1 MFRVRYLC
9 LALALVLLV
18 SPVLAAEVDS
28 DAVYTFSSG
37 DFSSQEEEET
47 LMGIC
52 ITGLPNPQTG
62 TMMLGSRVLQEGD
75 ILSTQQINQ
84 MTFVPLPTENDV
96 QAEIT
101 FLPIYENRVEA
112 AATMHISV
120 WGKEDLAPVAE
131 DSVMETYKN
140 LPNQGKLKASDP
152 EGKAL
157 TYSILRQPKR
167 GTLELK
173 EDGSFTYTPKNNK
186 VGVDSFTYT
195 ATDPAGNVSREA
207 TVTIQIL
214 KPQAGQYTDTVG
226 EDCRFSAEWL
236 KNQGIFVGETLGG
249 KDCFF
254 PDKTVS
260 RGEFV
265 AMLVKLLD
273 ISMDAG
279 ESANI
284 SEDMP
289 QWLRPYLNAAMRS
302 GLTADLPELTAETLS
317 QPITGEEVAVMLQ
330 NALDL
335 AVPQQA
341 LETAMQNPLELEEWA
356 AADVYTMA
364 QYDISLTPGEALTRG
379 QAAQVLY
386 QVNYLSIV
394 APGAAVLRYQN

>member
-52 ITGLPNPQTG
+52 ITGLPKPQTG
-62 TMMLGSRVLQEGD
+62 TMMLGSRVLQPGD
-75 ILSTQQINQ
+75 ILSVDQINQ
-84 MTFVPLPTENDV
+84 MTFVSLPTETDV
-96 QAEIT
+96 QAEVT

-131 DSVMETYKN
+131 DSVIETYKN

-207 TVTIQIL
+207 TVSIQIL
-214 KPQAGQYTDTVG
+214 KPKAGQYSDTAG
-226 EDCRFSAEWL
+226 QDCRFSAEWL
-236 KNQGIFVGETLGG
+236 KNQGIFTGETLGG
-249 KDCFF
+249 EDCFF

-260 RGEFV
+260 RGEFL
-265 AMLVKLLD
+265 AMLVKLLN
-273 ISMDAG
+273 IPMDGG
-279 ESANI
+279 EYANI
-284 SEDMP
+284 SEEVP
-289 QWLRPYLNAAMRS
+289 QWLRPYLSAALRA
-302 GLTADLPELTAETLS
+302 GLTADLPELGAETLS

-364 QYDISLTPGEALTRG
+364 QYDIPLTPGQALTRG

-394 APGAAVLRYQN
+394 APGAAVLRHQN

>member
-96 QAEIT
+96 QAEVT

-186 VGVDSFTYT
+186 VGVTPSPTPLPTLPGMCPGRLPSPF
-195 ATDPAGNVSREA
+195 
-207 TVTIQIL
+207 
-214 KPQAGQYTDTVG
+214 
-226 EDCRFSAEWL
+226 RFSS
-236 KNQGIFVGETLGG
+236 
-249 KDCFF
+249 
-254 PDKTVS
+254 PRPVS
-260 RGEFV
+260 TPTPWVR
-265 AMLVKLLD
+265 
-273 ISMDAG
+273 I
-279 ESANI
+279 
-284 SEDMP
+284 
-289 QWLRPYLNAAMRS
+289 AASLRS
-302 GLTADLPELTAETLS
+302 G
-317 QPITGEEVAVMLQ
+317 
-330 NALDL
+330 
-335 AVPQQA
+335 
-341 LETAMQNPLELEEWA
+341 
-356 AADVYTMA
+356 
-364 QYDISLTPGEALTRG
+364 
-379 QAAQVLY
+379 
-386 QVNYLSIV
+386 
-394 APGAAVLRYQN
+394 